1 MLFVG
6 ISSKDYYSTGAAA
19 SFSGPATIYGQ
30 AIVSADAVVD
40 DAFKAVLD
48 AFKAKTTFNVNGAA
62 WFTAYAIDDKQSI
75 TVNKIPV
82 QNVELLGWAKTE
94 GGEAVDEKF
103 EVSIGDNANLYAL
116 INTEIYTVVIKADEG
131 IANVYLNGQAMYY
144 GAVNYGSDFYY
155 AYTATVAAG
164 DYKVTYTLK
173 NGWSGDAKLSGDN
186 VSGMSLSVSGDA
198 GKKVYQLTGI
208 EKSGY
213 VEPVE
218 PSDDKDDGMTITDY
232 LLIVLVVLIVI
243 LAVIVAM
250 RLMRS

>member
-1 MLFVG
+1 MAIKYIPFVP
-6 ISSKDYYSTGAAA
+6 DTLN
-19 SFSGPATIYGQ
+19 GQ

-48 AFKAKTTFNVNGAA
+48 AIKAKTTFNVNGAA
-62 WFTAYAIDDKQSI
+62 WFTAYFNGTVADDGKIDDI

-94 GGEAVDEKF
+94 GGEAVDEEF
-103 EVSIGDNANLYAL
+103 AVSIGDNANLYAL

-144 GAVNYGSDFYY
+144 GAVSYGSDFYY

-232 LLIVLVVLIVI
+232 LLIILVVLIVV
-243 LAVIVAM
+243 LAIIVAM